1 MGVLERLLPRRFTLQ
16 LVLVVVGS
24 MFVSQAL
31 YTNHTTEEQSGVIE
45 EMLRTQAQ
53 ALAVNIAANATAA
66 LIGNDLDLL
75 EQVLMQ
81 SARFPGVRSLQILD
95 PAGRTLADVFAVANG
110 RAEPRFGARFPLP
123 AADAAFSVETIEE
136 GAALL
141 VWQPIR
147 LDRTIGWVRID
158 YGLDQVQAT
167 KLGMWWDNLLTGLF
181 ALIFSTG
188 AVLLYLRR
196 PLADLR
202 RAGEFAAHLGSGSDA
217 QLALPHAVSE
227 VQGLVQVLNQASTT
241 LATSRCEAALEA
253 AKLGASEAHSRA
265 ILHTMQDGVAHI
277 DSRGTILSV
286 NDRIEDMFGY
296 DEDELIGCNVS
307 LLMPEPHRS
316 AHDGYLEN
324 YRTGRR
330 PKILGRRVEVEG
342 MTKDGRRF
350 PIDLSVNEMVDDAG
364 STYIGVIRDITAEK
378 QAEQELKAALAIA
391 EAAAEARSS
400 FLANMSHEIR
410 TPINAVLGFSHLCL
424 NLELPARG
432 RDYVAKVHS
441 AAESLLGI
449 VNDVLDFSKMDA
461 GKLEMESIVFSLNDV
476 LQRVA
481 GMFSLKAREKGVELV
496 MGALPDVPDRLQG
509 DPLRLG
515 QVLIN
520 LLGNALKFTERG
532 EISVIVQAMTVTADV
547 ASLRFEVRD
556 TGLGMN
562 PEQQARLFTAF
573 TQADSSTTRKY
584 GGTGLGL
591 AISKSLVQHMHG
603 EIGVESE
610 AGVGSCFHFTARFDL
625 PPGEAAQARARSPLA
640 GRRIL
645 VVDDN
650 RVMRTLLER
659 LVQALGCE
667 AETFDSAEPA
677 LVRLRAGAHVDLILM
692 DWWLPGLDGLATAR
706 RIRAVGNPVPIILI
720 TGGEPEMARAQAN
733 SGEIQAFLAKPVTRS
748 TLHDTLVAVL
758 GGHVT
763 LPPLAAR
770 QDTTPL
776 LTGKHIL
783 LVDDNDFNREV
794 GRELVGL
801 TGATVDTAD
810 DGAQAVAAV
819 TSDRYDL
826 VLMDLQMPVMDGY
839 TAARILRERWPD
851 LPILALTAHAMTE
864 EKARVLAAGMNDIVT
879 TPILPD
885 TLYAVLARWLTDGEP
900 VAGRFDSAD
909 SQSVVPPVAPPGSE
923 VFDLAAAL
931 GRVNGNRKMLD
942 RFLRLFRERNAG
954 GLKEIGAALAA
965 QDIESARRFAHSL
978 KGGAGTIGLL
988 ELQASAAVLEATL
1001 AQSLQGKDDPLRRGE
1016 DFAALEGSWARGME
1030 ALAAQLD
1037 TADLADTSAHPTQ
1050 ISPQGAS

>member
-16 LVLVVVGS
+16 LLLVVSGS

-31 YTNHTTEEQSGVIE
+31 YTHHTADEQGDVIE
-45 EMLRTQAQ
+45 EVLRTQAQ
-53 ALAVNIAANATAA
+53 ALAVSIAANATAA

-75 EQVLMQ
+75 EQLLIQ
-81 SARFPGVRSLQILD
+81 SARFPGVRSLQIVD
-95 PAGRTLADVFAVANG
+95 PAGRTLADVLVVANG
-110 RAEPRFGARFPLP
+110 RAEPRFGAHFPP
-123 AADAAFSVETIEE
+123 PEEDSIVSVTAIDG
-136 GAALL
+136 GATLL
-141 VWQPIR
+141 VWQPIH
-147 LDRTIGWVRID
+147 LNRTIGWVRID
-158 YGLDQVQAT
+158 YRLDQVQAT
-167 KLGMWWDNLLTGLF
+167 RAAMWWDNLLAGLF

-196 PLADLR
+196 PLADLQ
-202 RAGEFAAHLGSGSDA
+202 RAANFAGRLDSHDGE
-217 QLALPHAVSE
+217 QLAMPHAVSE
-227 VQGLVQVLNQASTT
+227 VQGLAQVLNQASTT
-241 LATSRCEAALEA
+241 LAASRREAALEA

-286 NDRIEDMFGY
+286 NKRITDMFGY
-296 DEDELIGCNVS
+296 DDDELVGRNVS

-316 AHDGYLEN
+316 AHDGYLEA

-330 PKILGRRVEVEG
+330 PRILGRRVEVNG
-342 MTKDGRRF
+342 MTKDGRCF
-350 PIDLSVNEMVDDAG
+350 PIDLSVNKMVDDAG
-364 STYIGVIRDITAEK
+364 STYIGVIRDITAQK

-391 EAAAEARSS
+391 ETAAEARSS

-432 RDYVAKVHS
+432 RDYVTKVHS

-461 GKLEMESIVFSLNDV
+461 GKLEMESVVFSLNDV
-476 LQRVA
+476 LLRVA
-481 GMFSLKAREKGVELV
+481 GLFSLKAREKGVELV

-591 AISKSLVQHMHG
+591 AISKHLVQHMHG

-625 PPGEAAQARARSPLA
+625 PPGEAAQALARSPLA
-640 GRRIL
+640 GRRLLI
-645 VVDDN
+645 VDDN

-667 AETFDSAEPA
+667 AETFDSAEAA
-677 LVRLRAGAHVDLILM
+677 LVRLQAGAHVDVILM
-692 DWWLPGLDGLATAR
+692 DWCLPGLDGLAMAR
-706 RIRAVGNPVPIILI
+706 YIRAAGNPVPIILI

-748 TLHDTLVAVL
+748 TLHDTMVAVL
-758 GGHVT
+758 GGHAT
-763 LPPLAAR
+763 LPPTAAR
-770 QDTTPL
+770 QGTPPR

-783 LVDDNDFNREV
+783 LADDNDFNREV
-794 GRELVGL
+794 GRELVEL

-819 TSDRYDL
+819 TSGRYDL

-839 TAARILRERWPD
+839 AAARILRERWPD
-851 LPILALTAHAMTE
+851 LPILALTAHAMIE

-879 TPILPD
+879 KPILPD
-885 TLYAVLARWLTDGEP
+885 TLYAMLARWLSDGEP
-900 VAGRFDSAD
+900 VAERPD
-909 SQSVVPPVAPPGSE
+909 SQTVVPPVAAPGSE

-954 GLKEIGAALAA
+954 GLEEIGAALAA

-1001 AQSLQGKDDPLRRGE
+1001 ARSLQGTDDPLRRGE

-1037 TADLADTSAHPTQ
+1037 TADLPDTSAHPAQ